1 MVAAAA
7 SRGVSGTEIVVGTV
21 ADLSRVTGVQGV
33 NNAKAIYLAYD
44 EANTSSGI
52 RGRGTPQLRENAP
65 LPGRPS
71 AATCRPSEQV
81 RKANLTSPHR
91 VASGHDATPGGR
103 PALSGRQMIDLDQC
117 NRESAMPE
125 HLSFYTWCLG
135 CFSAHSLGIKYEQD
149 GSRQDTD
156 RR

>member
-7 SRGVSGTEIVVGTV
+7 SHGVSVSVTKIVVGTV
-21 ADLSRVTGVQGV
+21 ANLSRVTEVQGV

-71 AATCRPSEQV
+71 AATCRPSEQE
-81 RKANLTSPHR
+81 RKSNLTSP
-91 VASGHDATPGGR
+91 
-103 PALSGRQMIDLDQC
+103 
-117 NRESAMPE
+117 
-125 HLSFYTWCLG
+125 
-135 CFSAHSLGIKYEQD
+135 
-149 GSRQDTD
+149 
-156 RR
+156 

>member
-1 MVAAAA
+1 MVAVAA
-7 SRGVSGTEIVVGTV
+7 SDGVSGTEIVVGTV
-21 ADLSRVTGVQGV
+21 ADLSGVTEVQGV
-33 NNAKAIYLAYD
+33 NNAKTIYLAYD

-91 VASGHDATPGGR
+91 VMSGHSATPGR
-103 PALSGRQMIDLDQC
+103 PALSGGQMIDLDQC
-117 NRESAMPE
+117 NRENAMAE

-135 CFSAHSLGIKYEQD
+135 CFF
-149 GSRQDTD
+149 GSFPRD
-156 RR
+156 